1 MRSIT
6 ILFIIFVN
14 SITFG
19 QQVFKKKKN
28 LLGSPFE
35 ITVVATDSIQA
46 NVYTELA
53 ISEVKRIENLISDW
67 IPTTQISKVN
77 QNAGISPVKVDL
89 EVFEL
94 VKRAINI
101 SKLTDGAFDIS
112 YASMD
117 KIWKFDGSM
126 KEMPS
131 TESIKKSVEK
141 VGYQNII
148 LNENDTSIFLKYPGM
163 KLGLGGI
170 GQGYIA
176 DKIKVLLQEN
186 GCTSGLVNVSG
197 DINTWGKQPNGK
209 DWTVGIVN
217 PLNKNKVFATFP
229 LNDSAVETSGSY
241 EKYVTFNGK
250 RYSHI
255 IDPRTGYPASGIVSV
270 SVFAKQTELADALAT
285 GIFVLGIEV
294 GLDLVNQLKG
304 IGCII
309 VDKKGV
315 IHASKNI
322 DIKTYQYMKKIV
334 FLALI
339 TVAAVSCNSV
349 KEYDKQYINDPD
361 MKLSARSSE
370 RFETTFQV
378 YREAASGANGGK
390 TGGGCG
396 CN

>member
-126 KEMPS
+126 KEMPT

-141 VGYQNII
+141 VGYQNIV
-148 LNENDTSIFLKYPGM
+148 LNENDTTIFLKYPGM

-309 VDKKGV
+309 VDEKGA

-322 DIKTYQYMKKIV
+322 DIKKYQ
-334 FLALI
+334 
-339 TVAAVSCNSV
+339 
-349 KEYDKQYINDPD
+349 
-361 MKLSARSSE
+361 
-370 RFETTFQV
+370 
-378 YREAASGANGGK
+378 
-390 TGGGCG
+390 
-396 CN
+396 

>member
-126 KEMPS
+126 KEMPT

-141 VGYQNII
+141 VGYQNIV

-309 VDKKGV
+309 VDEKGT

-322 DIKTYQYMKKIV
+322 DIKKYQ
-334 FLALI
+334 
-339 TVAAVSCNSV
+339 
-349 KEYDKQYINDPD
+349 
-361 MKLSARSSE
+361 
-370 RFETTFQV
+370 
-378 YREAASGANGGK
+378 
-390 TGGGCG
+390 
-396 CN
+396 

>member
-1 MRSIT
+1 MKQIG
-6 ILFIIFVN
+6 LFLALLICSNLFA
-14 SITFG
+14 
-19 QQVFKKKKN
+19 QQVFKKKKS

-35 ITVVATDSIQA
+35 ITVVATDSVQA
-46 NVYTELA
+46 NQFVNMA
-53 ISEVKRIENLISDW
+53 FDEVTRIEHLISDW

-77 QNAGISPVKVDL
+77 QQAGIAAVKVDL

-94 VKRAINI
+94 VERALKI

-126 KEMPS
+126 KTMP
-131 TESIKKSVEK
+131 TEEAIKKSVAK
-141 VGYQNII
+141 VGYEHI
-148 LNENDTSIFLKYPGM
+148 LLDANNTTIFLEKEGM

-176 DKIKVLLQEN
+176 DKIKVLLQKN

-197 DINTWGKQPNGK
+197 DINTWGKQPNGA
-209 DWTVGIVN
+209 DWSVGIVN
-217 PLNKNKVFATFP
+217 PMNKNKVFATFP
-229 LNDSAVETSGSY
+229 LYDSAVETSGSY

-255 IDPRTGYPASGIVSV
+255 IDPRTGYPATGIVSV

-285 GIFVLGIEV
+285 GIFVLGVEV

-309 VDKKGV
+309 VDEKGA

-322 DIKTYQYMKKIV
+322 EIKK
-334 FLALI
+334 
-339 TVAAVSCNSV
+339 
-349 KEYDKQYINDPD
+349 
-361 MKLSARSSE
+361 
-370 RFETTFQV
+370 FQ
-378 YREAASGANGGK
+378 
-390 TGGGCG
+390 
-396 CN
+396 

>member
-1 MRSIT
+1 MKRIT
-6 ILFIIFVN
+6 FLFILLIG
-14 SITFG
+14 SSSFG
-19 QQVFKKKKN
+19 QQVFKKKKS

-35 ITVVATDSIQA
+35 ITVVANDSIQA
-46 NVYTELA
+46 NLYTELA

-94 VKRAINI
+94 VKRAKNI

-148 LNENDTSIFLKYPGM
+148 LNENDTTIFLKFQGM

-176 DKIKVLLQEN
+176 DKIKEVLIAN
-186 GCTSGLVNVSG
+186 GCNAGLVNVSG
-197 DINTWGKQPNGK
+197 DINTWGKQPDGK

-309 VDKKGV
+309 VDEKGA

-322 DIKTYQYMKKIV
+322 DIKKYQ
-334 FLALI
+334 
-339 TVAAVSCNSV
+339 
-349 KEYDKQYINDPD
+349 
-361 MKLSARSSE
+361 
-370 RFETTFQV
+370 
-378 YREAASGANGGK
+378 
-390 TGGGCG
+390 
-396 CN
+396 